1 MATETPIQHLTINK
15 LTKAQYDS
23 AAKSDTELYFITDSG
38 LDALLDQKN
47 NAGKYLKTDGTK
59 VSWEPLIP
67 DYDNETITV
76 RESDN
81 KLVAK
86 GTLNNNTLRAKY
98 DWVGTLAEYEEQNIA
113 TEHPDYL
120 CYITDDYNI
129 QDPNTATILEK
140 LNEKADDQNLVHITE
155 AETITGAK
163 IFNNI
168 RFRNNLR
175 NSHEAVTSLE
185 DVPIIQT
192 SLNVDGGIDGASI
205 VRMCHVDGAREVRYR
220 AGFKAK
226 NESKNLWPAVRCGL
240 EADDTPYVKLDST
253 HTANTDNSSS
263 VATTAHVINVLKLM
277 YPVGSVYIGTQSTC
291 PMGQLFGTWT
301 LVSSGKALWTGTG
314 SNANTTINAGLPNI
328 TGTIGNL
335 CTSVSGSGAAPAATT
350 GAFGASPTGVG
361 SAGNE
366 PGAGRWIGYLDGVNI
381 NASRSSSL
389 YGKSSTVQPPAY
401 VVNVWRRTA

>member
-15 LTKAQYDS
+15 LTKNQYDS
-23 AAKSDTELYFITDSG
+23 ATKSDTELYFITDSG

-76 RESDN
+76 READG

-86 GTLNNNTLRAKY
+86 GTLNNNTLAAKY
-98 DWVGTLAEYEEQNIA
+98 DWVGTLDEYEEQNIA

-120 CYITDDYNI
+120 CYITDDYNV

-155 AETITGAK
+155 AEVVTGAK
-163 IFNNI
+163 TFQNI

-175 NSHEAVTSLE
+175 NSHTEVTSLE
-185 DVPIIQT
+185 DVPIVQT
-192 SLNVDGGIDGASI
+192 SLNVDGTVDGASI
-205 VRMCHVDGAREVRYR
+205 VRFCHADGRREVVYR
-220 AGFKAK
+220 AGF
-226 NESKNLWPAVRCGL
+226 RRR
-240 EADDTPYVKLDST
+240 DDTSNVWPSLKVGVD
-253 HTANTDNSSS
+253 ANDTSYAMAEVATPAATDNSKNI
-263 VATTAHVINVLKLM
+263 ATTAHVINVLKLM

-314 SNANTTINAGLPNI
+314 SNGDTTIAAGLPNI

-335 CTSVSGSGAAPAATT
+335 CVSVASSGATPAATT
-350 GAFGASPTGVG
+350 GAFGATRSAVG

-366 PGAGRWIGYLDGVNI
+366 PGSGRWVGYLDGVNI

-389 YGKSSTVQPPAY
+389 YGASSTVQPPAY